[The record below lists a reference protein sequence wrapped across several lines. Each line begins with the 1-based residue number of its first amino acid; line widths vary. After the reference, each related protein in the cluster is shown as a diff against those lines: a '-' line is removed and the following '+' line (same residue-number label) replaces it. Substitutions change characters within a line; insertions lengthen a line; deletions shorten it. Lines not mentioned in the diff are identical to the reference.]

1 MRLFNRCHKVKHVL
15 VELKHMF
22 NIIFE
27 NDIVIV
33 EENVILVVYE
43 GEITAD
49 LLLVN
54 LIICILK
61 WGAWKPR
68 NYIRYNK
75 RIYREKLVSVSHV
88 CTFIIGSDIMI
99 SRTSYYGVSSVIS
112 KMCVYIHHCICQSDL
127 TNNMVYVVLSVRHVC
142 TFIITS
148 EIVI

>member
-1 MRLFNRCHKVKHVL
+1 
-15 VELKHMF
+15 MF

-27 NDIVIV
+27 NNIVLV

-61 WGAWKPR
+61 WAAWKTR
-68 NYIRYNK
+68 NYIKYYK

-99 SRTSYYGVSSVIS
+99 SRTSSHGVSSVIS
-112 KMCVYIHHCICQSDL
+112 KMCVYIHDCICQSDL
-127 TNNMVYVVLSVRHVC
+127 TNNMV
-142 TFIITS
+142 
-148 EIVI
+148 